1 MNKFNFKIE
10 YTDKKSL
17 ARVGII
23 ETPHGQIETPAFVPV
38 GTSATV
44 KALSPSDLDEI
55 GVSVIFTNTYHL
67 YLRPGEKVVKKL
79 GGLHKFMNWKKPI
92 MTDSGGFQ
100 VFSLGFG
107 IEHGVG
113 KIANIFPSEE
123 FSDGMNKKKVKLKT
137 KQKITQKPKLVK
149 ITNEG
154 AFFTSHLDGSE
165 HFLNPTKSIQ
175 IQEDLGADIILAFDE
190 CTSPLSDKRYTQQA
204 MERTHR
210 WAKESLNAKT
220 RDDQALY
227 GIIQGGAYKDLRKK
241 SAEFISS
248 LPFDGFAIGGSLG
261 KSKLDMLKVIEWT
274 VKNLKKDNKP
284 RHLLGIGDPLGI
296 LESVQL
302 GCDTFDCVGP
312 TRIARNGELITE
324 QGNINIFN
332 AKYREN
338 KNPIEKNCSCYTC
351 KNFSLAYLHHLF
363 KSHEILGIQLA
374 TIHNLS
380 FMTRFMS
387 NIRKSI
393 KDGQFSK
400 FKKEFLTKHK
410 NALNL
415 NMKI

>member
-17 ARVGII
+17 ARIGII

-38 GTSATV
+38 GTAATV
-44 KALSPSDLDEI
+44 KALSPRDLDEI
-55 GVSVIFTNTYHL
+55 GVSVIFANTYHL
-67 YLRPGEKVVKKL
+67 YLRPGEKTIKKM
-79 GGLHKFMNWKKPI
+79 GGLHKFMNWQKPI

-100 VFSLGFG
+100 TFSLGFG
-107 IEHGVG
+107 LEHGVG

-123 FSDGMNKKKVKLKT
+123 FSVNKNRNEAKKKSI
-137 KQKITQKPKLVK
+137 QKIIPKPKLVK
-149 ITNEG
+149 ITDDG
-154 AFFTSHLDGSE
+154 AFFISHLDGSK
-165 HFLNPTKSIQ
+165 HFLNPKKSIR
-175 IQEDLGADIILAFDE
+175 IQEDLGADIVLAFDE

-210 WAKESLNAKT
+210 WAKESLNAKN

-227 GIIQGGAYKDLRKK
+227 GIIQGGAYKDLREK
-241 SAEFISS
+241 SAKFISS
-248 LPFDGFAIGGSLG
+248 LPFGGFAIGGSLG

-274 VKNLKKDNKP
+274 IRNLKKENKP

-312 TRIARNGELITE
+312 TRIARNGELMTE
-324 QGNINIFN
+324 KGDINIFN
-332 AKYREN
+332 AKYKEN
-338 KNPIEKNCSCYTC
+338 KNPVEKNCSCYVC

-363 KSHEILGIQLA
+363 KSREILGIQFA
-374 TIHNLS
+374 TMHNLN
-380 FMTRFMS
+380 FMMRFMS

-393 KDGQFSK
+393 KDRNFAK
-400 FKKEFLTKHK
+400 FRKEFSIKYIDRK
-410 NALNL
+410 NS
-415 NMKI
+415 